1 MESASPP
8 SLSKKEVLQ
17 GDIPHILEKIFLYL
31 DFTSLK
37 TCFEVSLDW
46 RKILKS
52 ESFQKKAKDV
62 FAVEIAMDVQKL
74 VKASSEGNTEE
85 IMQLLD
91 LQIYRSTDLLDING
105 AAELDYDCYLLNPTT
120 PLIIAAHKGRV
131 NVVKLLLDS
140 GADPNITDEDGAPPL
155 HYAALEGHNNVIHM
169 LLDRGADP
177 NIKNEYGS
185 TPLHY
190 AAHNVGI
197 VQLLLDHGADPNIKD
212 ADGETALHIAALRGH
227 QDAMQVLLGKGADPN
242 IKNLNTDTPLSLVLI
257 DSEID
262 DANERRTVAQILLDG
277 GANVIV

>member
-17 GDIPHILEKIFLYL
+17 GDIPHILEEIFLTL
-31 DFTSLK
+31 DYTSLK

-62 FAVEIAMDVQKL
+62 FAVELASDHKKL
-74 VKASSEGNTEE
+74 AKASREGNTEV
-85 IMQLLD
+85 IMQLL
-91 LQIYRSTDLLDING
+91 STDLLDINH
-105 AAELDYDCYLLNPTT
+105 AADGLT

-131 NVVKLLLDS
+131 NVVKLLLDR
-140 GADPNITDEDGAPPL
+140 GADPNFKNEDEDTPL
-155 HYAALEGHNNVIHM
+155 HYAALKGHNWKSFL

-177 NIKNEYGS
+177 SIKNEYGN

-190 AAHNVGI
+190 AADNLGTM
-197 VQLLLDHGADPNIKD
+197 QLLLDHGADPNIKD
-212 ADGETALHIAALRGH
+212 ADGDTALHIAALRGH

-242 IKNLNTDTPLSLVLI
+242 IKDENGDTPLSLVLI
-257 DSEID
+257 DSQID

-277 GANVIV
+277 GANVII

>member
-17 GDIPHILEKIFLYL
+17 GDIPHILEEIFLTL
-31 DFTSLK
+31 DYTSLK

-62 FAVEIAMDVQKL
+62 FAVELASDHKKL
-74 VKASSEGNTEE
+74 AKASREGNTEV
-85 IMQLLD
+85 IMQLL
-91 LQIYRSTDLLDING
+91 STDLLDINH
-105 AAELDYDCYLLNPTT
+105 AADGLT

-131 NVVKLLLDS
+131 NVVKLLLD
-140 GADPNITDEDGAPPL
+140 
-155 HYAALEGHNNVIHM
+155 
-169 LLDRGADP
+169 RGADP
-177 NIKNEYGS
+177 NFKNEDED

-190 AAHNVGI
+190 AADPSIKNEYGNTPLHYAADNLGTM
-197 VQLLLDHGADPNIKD
+197 QLLLDHGADPNIKD

-242 IKNLNTDTPLSLVLI
+242 IKDENGDTPLSLVLI
-257 DSEID
+257 DSQID

-277 GANVIV
+277 GANVII